1 MAFALA
7 AHGVRNHC
15 GRAAIKASLLNGIVP
30 IGALLAHFLIRL
42 VARDKCCGL
51 VGIDCEDSFRDEFA
65 LG

>member
-7 AHGVRNHC
+7 AHRVWNHC
-15 GRAAIKASLLNGIVP
+15 GCAAIQPRLLNGIVP
-30 IGALLAHFLIRL
+30 IGTLFAHFLIRL
-42 VARDKCCGL
+42 VTRDKSCGL